1 MDHKTMNTGG
11 DTVMDDK
18 MTNAA
23 GNTAMNGT
31 MANDGGNT
39 TMNGRMANNS
49 GNTTMNGRMANNS
62 GNTTT
67 TGKMAKTGAS
77 LGQGVLWLGATALAL
92 FGAKYAWQRA
102 QQNLRNTNVDPKYL
116 ETAEKMV
123 DSVVGGSITH

>member
-39 TMNGRMANNS
+39 TMNGRMANN
-49 GNTTMNGRMANNS
+49 
-62 GNTTT
+62 
-67 TGKMAKTGAS
+67 TGKMTKTGGS
-77 LGQGVLWLGATALAL
+77 LSQGVLWLGATALAL

-102 QQNLRNTNVDPKYL
+102 QQSLRNTNLDPKYL